1 MNFKSF
7 EKKIFKERKNKERK
21 RHKQT
26 FELENK
32 KLLEVT
38 TYISYQREMS
48 TTVDKSGKTIT
59 KMKRII
65 LEGKRKR
72 KREEIKLEVERVEE

>member
-1 MNFKSF
+1 
-7 EKKIFKERKNKERK
+7 
-21 RHKQT
+21 
-26 FELENK
+26 
-32 KLLEVT
+32 
-38 TYISYQREMS
+38 
-48 TTVDKSGKTIT
+48 VDKSGKTIT